1 MFNRSIRISRSPL
14 LRSRTI
20 LPRTFV
26 TNTHRLSYR
35 LKQRNPSTIFKQS
48 AMTLITISQSLDEA
62 YTKHKVIPEV
72 VDQFDTQGLLSIE
85 YGPTELVT
93 LGNTLS
99 VEGTQEVPKIQ
110 LTLNSPTE
118 DGKI

>member
-1 MFNRSIRISRSPL
+1 
-14 LRSRTI
+14 
-20 LPRTFV
+20 
-26 TNTHRLSYR
+26 
-35 LKQRNPSTIFKQS
+35 
-48 AMTLITISQSLDEA
+48 MTLITISQSLDEA

-118 DGKI
+118 DGKIESISENDKFILVMTDPDALLTVTTSGQNICIG